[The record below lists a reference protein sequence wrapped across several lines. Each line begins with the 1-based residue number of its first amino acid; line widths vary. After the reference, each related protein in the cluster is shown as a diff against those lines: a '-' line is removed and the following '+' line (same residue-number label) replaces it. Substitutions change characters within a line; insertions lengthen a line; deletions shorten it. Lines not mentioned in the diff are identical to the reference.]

1 MFSFLDCGGRFRSLS
16 DGGSVANARAAKVSI
31 IRLTQSICTEVSGG
45 SAKITLPAKT
55 MNRATT
61 LTVS

>member
-1 MFSFLDCGGRFRSLS
+1 MS
-16 DGGSVANARAAKVSI
+16 DGGSVANAKAAKVSI